1 MDIELLRTF
10 LEVKNTRHFGKAAE
24 NLYLTQAAVS
34 ARVKQLENLLGGPLF
49 TRFRNNLQLTVTGE
63 RLVNHAETILI
74 AWERARQDVSLKK
87 KQKHVISLG
96 GTTGLWDLLLQD
108 TLHEVHKSYPE
119 LAMRAE
125 AHGPDTLIRY
135 LMERTLDLAL
145 VYEPAKL
152 NDLVSVPISPS
163 ELILVSSEKGATVE
177 SAMQR
182 GFVAVDWG
190 LSFQMSYSQLFP
202 NAGLPVLHTTLSRIA
217 LDFLLR
223 FGGSAYLPYRMVE
236 PHIDVD
242 FFQVAEAPVISRQI
256 YACYHAD
263 NQHSREIESILG
275 VIRSLNVPVENVPE
289 AVDV

>member
-1 MDIELLRTF
+1 MP
-10 LEVKNTRHFGKAAE
+10 
-24 NLYLTQAAVS
+24 S
-34 ARVKQLENLLGGPLF
+34 LLGAPLF

-242 FFQVAEAPVISRQI
+242 FFQVAEASVISRQI
-256 YACYHAD
+256 YACYHAV

-275 VIRSLNVPVENVPE
+275 VIRSLKVPVENVPE